1 MHFYLSNVCFFWCLK
16 CTLTNMIKMT
26 KKWFLIFFLLKEK
39 ETKKRNFQS
48 FRNIFFGCR
57 AVTFTYSLER
67 AKPLTQ
73 HMLLPCCIP
82 GSFATNFHYIIRE
95 TSAKHTIKVI
105 LFSRK
110 CWIQCF
116 VSSWLADFCL
126 LSFLYLKIVSLGTGK
141 AALKNSHS
149 GWKRYC
155 EIIY

>member
-1 MHFYLSNVCFFWCLK
+1 MIFDLFFVK
-16 CTLTNMIKMT
+16 RKRNT
-26 KKWFLIFFLLKEK
+26 KK
-39 ETKKRNFQS
+39 ETSKVLE
-48 FRNIFFGCR
+48 IFFGCR
-57 AVTFTYSLER
+57 AVACTYSLER
-67 AKPLTQ
+67 AKPLSQ
-73 HMLLPCCIP
+73 HMQLPCCIP

-110 CWIQCF
+110 CWIQCS
-116 VSSWLADFCL
+116 VSSWFADFCL

-155 EIIY
+155 AIVY

>member
-1 MHFYLSNVCFFWCLK
+1 MIFDLFFVK
-16 CTLTNMIKMT
+16 RKRNQ
-26 KKWFLIFFLLKEK
+26 KKETSKVLETFFLAIELVFIQ
-39 ETKKRNFQS
+39 TDFNTAFS
-48 FRNIFFGCR
+48 
-57 AVTFTYSLER
+57 
-67 AKPLTQ
+67 Q
-73 HMLLPCCIP
+73 HMQLPCCIP

-110 CWIQCF
+110 CWIQCS

-155 EIIY
+155 AIVY